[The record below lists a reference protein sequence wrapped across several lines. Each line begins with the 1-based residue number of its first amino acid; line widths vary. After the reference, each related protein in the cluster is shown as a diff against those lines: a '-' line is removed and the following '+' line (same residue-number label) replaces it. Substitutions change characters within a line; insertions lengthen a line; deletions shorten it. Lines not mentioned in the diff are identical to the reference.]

1 MNTRELKKHLAELT
15 EKELMNTK
23 QIIDKI
29 FKDPKT
35 KYELTK
41 FENLGKLLYEAI
53 EIYPKTITRPAEKPA
68 RRNSYISTRY

>member
-53 EIYPKTITRPAEKPA
+53 EIYPKTITSGRETGKEK
-68 RRNSYISTRY
+68 

>member
-1 MNTRELKKHLAELT
+1 
-15 EKELMNTK
+15 MNTK

-41 FENLGKLLYEAI
+41 FENFGKPMYEAI
-53 EIYPKTITRPAEKPA
+53 EIYPKTITSGRETVKEK
-68 RRNSYISTRY
+68 